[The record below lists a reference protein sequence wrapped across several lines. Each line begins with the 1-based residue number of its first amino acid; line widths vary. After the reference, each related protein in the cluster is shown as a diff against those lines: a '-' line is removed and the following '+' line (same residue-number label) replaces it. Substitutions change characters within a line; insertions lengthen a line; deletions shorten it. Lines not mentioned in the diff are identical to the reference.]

1 MAKNKKDKNLT
12 AEDEAV
18 SEEKTQNEE
27 NTEAVQEQ
35 EETPCR
41 DYEAELAAEKDR
53 YLRLAAEYDNYRK
66 RTQKER
72 EAIYSDVRIE
82 TVAELLPVYDN
93 LARALAAECSDAA
106 FYKGVQ
112 MTMNQLVSIF
122 EKVGIEP
129 IETIGK
135 TFDPLLHN
143 AVLHVEDESYET
155 NVIVE
160 EFQKGFKYKD
170 KVIRFAMVKVAN

>member
-12 AEDEAV
+12 AEDEII

-27 NTEAVQEQ
+27 STEACKEQ
-35 EETPCR
+35 EETPGR
-41 DYEAELAAEKDR
+41 NYEAELAAEKDR

-72 EAIYSDVRIE
+72 EALYSDVRIE

-93 LARALAAECSDAA
+93 LARALAAECADAA

-129 IETIGK
+129 IETVGK
-135 TFDPLLHN
+135 AFDPSLHN